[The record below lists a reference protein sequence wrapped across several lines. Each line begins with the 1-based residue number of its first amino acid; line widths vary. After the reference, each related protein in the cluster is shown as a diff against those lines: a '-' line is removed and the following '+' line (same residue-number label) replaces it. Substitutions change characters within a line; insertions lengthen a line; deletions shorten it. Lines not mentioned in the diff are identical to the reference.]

1 MHHMLATYDPQYITD
16 HILAI
21 LDMGSNMQQLMTRNM
36 QERPQYYATRT
47 QHTPFYTL
55 TQQYK
60 HIT

>member
-1 MHHMLATYDPQYITD
+1 MLATYDPQYITD

-47 QHTPFYTL
+47 QHTPYYTL
-55 TQQYK
+55 TQ
-60 HIT
+60 